1 MDFICKCTREFPVIE
16 REIQTQSGTKKIVS
30 KGFVFN
36 FGTGSFYGEMEGEK
50 CKQNCSL
57 KTDSLYAV
65 SLSMNAISYNKG
77 DGDSF
82 FNKLLITKIAEL

>member
-1 MDFICKCTREFPVIE
+1 MDFICKCTQETPVVE
-16 REIQTQSGTKKIVS
+16 RQIDTQSGKKTVVS

-50 CKQNCSL
+50 CKQLNAL
-57 KTDSLYAV
+57 DRNRLYAV
-65 SLSMNAISYNKG
+65 SLSLNAISYNKG
-77 DGDSF
+77 DGDKI